1 MYFPK
6 KLLTALAC
14 SCLAA
19 TTIAS
24 SVTIFTPFAQAQSRK
39 VKYNPPSNLD
49 APKTSSPGIIR
60 GVCLKDTA
68 CLIGLLPDLKI
79 DTTPVPQTIS
89 ERPTIYFLVP
99 KFEGQGTFRLY
110 EREGNGR
117 FIYRKDFELKN
128 EAGIIAF
135 KLPDDAPS
143 LELGKAYRWRF
154 DVNEKPDSKI
164 VFGMIRRIAPS
175 AKFVEQL
182 KKVTN
187 PTEKAALLAQ
197 ESIWYDAVQTLA
209 EAQMT
214 VPRNTEVFA
223 EWNALLQTSKL
234 DRVLPFSF
242 VSQKISPVE

>member
-1 MYFPK
+1 MSFLK
-6 KLLTALAC
+6 KHLTSLAC

-19 TTIAS
+19 TTVAS
-24 SVTIFTPFAQAQSRK
+24 SVAIFATSAQAQSRR
-39 VKYNPPSNLD
+39 VTYNPPSNLD

-60 GVCLKDTA
+60 GICLKDAA

-99 KFEGQGTFRLY
+99 KFEGQVTFRLY
-110 EREGNGR
+110 EREGNGT

-135 KLPDDAPS
+135 KLPDDAPI
-143 LELGKAYRWRF
+143 LELGKGYRWRL
-154 DVNEKPDSKI
+154 DLNIKDDTKI
-164 VFGMIRRIAPS
+164 VYGMIRRVAPS
-175 AKFVEQL
+175 AKLAEHL

-187 PTEKAALLAQ
+187 STEKAALLAQ

-209 EAQMT
+209 EAQIT
-214 VPRNTEVFA
+214 VPKNTQVFE
-223 EWNALLQTSKL
+223 EWNALLQTAKL

-242 VSQKISPVE
+242 VSQKIPPVE